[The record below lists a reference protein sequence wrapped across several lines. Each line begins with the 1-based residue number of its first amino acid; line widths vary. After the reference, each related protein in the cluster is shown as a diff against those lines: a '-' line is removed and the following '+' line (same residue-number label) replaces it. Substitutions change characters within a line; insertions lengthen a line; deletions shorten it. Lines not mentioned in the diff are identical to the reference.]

1 MRKEKLRP
9 IVLAGGSGKRLWP
22 LSTKEKP
29 KQFIPFFGGYSLF
42 DLTLQRLNKANLYKN
57 PIIVTSEDY
66 LDYIEDSITRTGI
79 EPEKIILEPYSKNT
93 FPAISIAVMIAMLK
107 NEEEN
112 FIVTPSDHYIYRNKE
127 FHKSCIIARDNLAK
141 EGLTL
146 LGVQPENASSEF
158 GYIKATNLDEK
169 INSVDEFIEKP
180 DIEKAKEIFDQKNI
194 LWNAG
199 IFIFRGLWF
208 KKTCMD
214 INTKNFDAISALIP
228 DKYPN
233 SPHFS
238 PDRNKFRKISEL
250 QFDKGFVEK
259 IRPNYVTIL
268 DAGWSDLGS
277 WMALSNLQKDLTH
290 EMTLF
295 PDSSVYYREERPWG
309 YFETLME
316 TKSSKVKL
324 LSVLPNHK
332 LSLQK
337 HQYRSETWYVVR
349 GEAKVTKG
357 NERFSLLSGDSIIIR
372 QNEEHRLENT
382 SNETLEIIEIQTG
395 TYFGEDDIIRIKD
408 SYGRADLH

>member
-1 MRKEKLRP
+1 
-9 IVLAGGSGKRLWP
+9 
-22 LSTKEKP
+22 
-29 KQFIPFFGGYSLF
+29 
-42 DLTLQRLNKANLYKN
+42 
-57 PIIVTSEDY
+57 
-66 LDYIEDSITRTGI
+66 
-79 EPEKIILEPYSKNT
+79 
-93 FPAISIAVMIAMLK
+93 MIAMLK

-112 FIVTPSDHYIYRNKE
+112 FIVTPSDHFIYRNKE
-127 FHKSCIIARDNLAK
+127 FHKSCAIARDNLAK
-141 EGLTL
+141 DGLTL

-158 GYIKATNLDEK
+158 GYIKVTNLNEK

-180 DIEKAKEIFDQKNI
+180 DIEKAKEIFNQKNI

-214 INTKNFDAISALIP
+214 INRKNFEAISTLIP
-228 DKYPN
+228 NKYPK

-238 PDRNKFRKISEL
+238 PDRKKFKIISEL

-259 IRPNYVTIL
+259 NRSNYVTIL

-316 TKSSKVKL
+316 TESSKVKL

-357 NERFSLLSGDSIIIR
+357 NERFSLLSGDSIVIR